1 MSELQQETDDF
12 IIDEGVE
19 APEPSEEAGAELA
32 PATEGQDKAQ
42 DAVQAA
48 INRQHAKYREE
59 ERKRIALEKELE
71 EARKELESA
80 KSSVGAIDI
89 PPIPDAWD
97 EDFDEK
103 IAARDRALLRKAEQD
118 ALFKVEEAKRAAA
131 RSNAEQ
137 AEQERVAKLVG
148 DYDKRIVKLG
158 LDAGEVKQ
166 AVDTIVSYG
175 ISKDLGEYI
184 LGDEDG
190 PLITKY
196 LAENPVELDE
206 LRSMPPIA
214 AAMRI
219 NSTIRAA
226 ASTLKAQASEA
237 PDPIE
242 PLAGRGAGER
252 VSPLIKGATFT

>member
-80 KSSVGAIDI
+80 KASKGIIEV

-103 IAARDRALLRKAEQD
+103 IAARDKALLRKAEQD
-118 ALFKVEEAKRAAA
+118 ALFKAEEAKQSAA
-131 RSNAEQ
+131 RKSAEQ
-137 AEQERVAKLVG
+137 AEQERMAKLVG

-158 LDAGEVKQ
+158 LDAGEVRR
-166 AVDTIVSYG
+166 AVDTVVSYG
-175 ISKDLGEYI
+175 ISNDLGEFL
-184 LGDEDG
+184 LGDADG

-196 LAENPVELDE
+196 LADNPLELDE
-206 LRSMPPIA
+206 LRGMSPITA
-214 AAMRI
+214 ALRI

-226 ASTLKAQASEA
+226 ASVLKPQASEA

-242 PLAGRGAGER
+242 PLAGRGAGEK